1 MNRGL
6 VHFKSPVS
14 TNATSLELV
23 ACSYVKTSTHSDQPD
38 LTRHAPQ
45 VTCTVTHTNIQNTH
59 TITSGSVVSATKRPR
74 CELIPHTPKES
85 PDRMCVHAPFSIARN
100 ARVRASRACSSC
112 VCVCVCACVRACVRL
127 HACVCARKCSACCV
141 FLLRFRYSWTSP
153 CSCVKPTH
161 RSSLASPAK
170 ISI

>member
-100 ARVRASRACSSC
+100 ARVRASRACASC
-112 VCVCVCACVRACVRL
+112 VCVCVRACVRA
-127 HACVCARKCSACCV
+127 SACMCLCAKV
-141 FLLRFRYSWTSP
+141 QCLLCF
-153 CSCVKPTH
+153 
-161 RSSLASPAK
+161 SLTVQV
-170 ISI
+170 